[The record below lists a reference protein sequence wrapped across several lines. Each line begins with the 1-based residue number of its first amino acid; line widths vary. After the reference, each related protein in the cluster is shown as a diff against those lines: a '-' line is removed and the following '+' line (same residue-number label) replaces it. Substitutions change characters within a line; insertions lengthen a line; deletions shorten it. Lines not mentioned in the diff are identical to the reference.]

1 MLEISY
7 DLLWLLLPVAAAS
20 GWMAARRSYAG
31 RPPTRRPPIRLSPD
45 YFKGINY
52 LLNEQ
57 PDKAIEVFIKMLE
70 VDTETVET
78 HFALGNLFR
87 RRGEVDRAIR
97 IHQNLVAR
105 ANLTHEER
113 TLAVLELGI
122 DYMRSGLLDRAEVLF
137 QQLIE
142 KGSHVRPALKQLVDI
157 YQQEQDWNKAIE
169 YARRLEKAS
178 GKRLQSMIS
187 HFICEQAEECCR
199 NRDYDRAQAYI
210 GRALAEDPDC
220 VRANLMAGHIS
231 METGHYEDAIDR
243 FQRIGGQDAEFLSET
258 IQPQLQCHRHLD
270 RVPEFISYLSRLA
283 DDHTGITPVL
293 TLTELIAERDGTQAA
308 IDYLSASLHKRP
320 TVRGLDRLVQFVL
333 ATADERGR
341 DHLLLLKEFTAKLL
355 EDRAIY
361 RCSQCGFTGKL
372 LHWQCPGC
380 KAWNTVKPIH
390 GIQGE

>member
-1 MLEISY
+1 MFEISY

-20 GWMAARRSYAG
+20 GWMAARRSVG
-31 RPPTRRPPIRLSPD
+31 RSPVRRPPLRFSPD

-70 VDTETVET
+70 VESETVET

-105 ANLTHEER
+105 THLTHEER

-178 GKRLQSMIS
+178 GKRLQNMIA
-187 HFICEQAEECCR
+187 HFMCEQAEESRR
-199 NRDYDRAQAYI
+199 NNDPAKALLYIDRA
-210 GRALAEDPDC
+210 LTEDPDC
-220 VRANLMAGHIS
+220 VRANLMAGH
-231 METGHYEDAIDR
+231 MAMQGGRYEEAIDR
-243 FQRIGGQDAEFLSET
+243 FQRIGGQDPEFLSET
-258 IQPQLQCHRHLD
+258 IEPQLQCHQDLG
-270 RVPEFISYLSRLA
+270 RVDDFVSYLSKLA
-283 DDHTGITPVL
+283 DEHIGITPIL
-293 TLTELIAERDGTQAA
+293 TLTELIAQRDGTQAA

-320 TVRGLDRLVQFVL
+320 TVRGLDRLVQYVL

-355 EDRAIY
+355 EDRAVY
-361 RCSQCGFTGKL
+361 RCNQCGFTGKL